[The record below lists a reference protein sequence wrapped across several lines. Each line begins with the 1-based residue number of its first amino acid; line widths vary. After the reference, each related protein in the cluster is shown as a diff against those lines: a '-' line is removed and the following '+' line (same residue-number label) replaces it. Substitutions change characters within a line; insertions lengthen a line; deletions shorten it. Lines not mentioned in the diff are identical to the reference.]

1 MPGSPF
7 YKEIFVLPLSSTLYS
22 ARPEEALDAGG
33 DSTCDVTPL
42 YHVPTTGQH
51 GAMQENMVGMSGTGR
66 SRLALH
72 LTPHTSHLTPHSL
85 YHWAPTSSALMIVFR
100 LKYEVQI
107 SIRLLE
113 EGRWN

>member
-1 MPGSPF
+1 M
-7 YKEIFVLPLSSTLYS
+7 LPLSSTLYS

-72 LTPHTSHLTPHSL
+72 LTPHTSHLTACTTGLLPALH
-85 YHWAPTSSALMIVFR
+85 LMIVFR

-113 EGRWN
+113 GGRWN